1 MGRRFDPYDCE
12 CKANNLDWDGCKV
25 IKEDNPVVLLVLEP
39 YDIDNLLNN
48 GVSIWI
54 TGTPTKV
61 EFL

>member
-1 MGRRFDPYDCE
+1 MGRRFDPYHCE
-12 CKANNLDWDGCKV
+12 CKANSLDWDGCKV